1 MVSFRYQEAARERYK
16 RSKMFYEINKDRVTL
31 RIKAQ
36 PNASRSEF
44 CELYGD
50 EAIKIR
56 IKAPAV
62 EGAANKELVK
72 FLSKSFKVPK
82 SEIVLQSGQTSK
94 IKIIAFP
101 LTEKFSQWVATYK
114 DS

>member
-1 MVSFRYQEAARERYK
+1 
-16 RSKMFYEINKDRVTL
+16 MFYSIKGDRVSI

-36 PNASRSEF
+36 PAASKNEF
-44 CELYGD
+44 CEIYGED
-50 EAIKIR
+50 AIKIR

-82 SEIVLQSGQTSK
+82 SDIIFKTGQNSK
-94 IKIIAFP
+94 IKIVEFP
-101 LTEKFSQWVATYK
+101 LSDKFNDWIEKNGYR
-114 DS
+114 

>member
-1 MVSFRYQEAARERYK
+1 
-16 RSKMFYEINKDRVTL
+16 MFYEIDNGMVSL

-36 PNASRSEF
+36 PAASKNEF
-44 CELYGD
+44 CDIYGD

-72 FLSKSFKVPK
+72 FLSKRFKVAK
-82 SEIVLQSGQTSK
+82 SDVVFKTGQNSK
-94 IKIIAFP
+94 IKIVQFP
-101 LTEKFSQWVATYK
+101 LTEQFKAWAETMQSER
-114 DS
+114 

>member
-1 MVSFRYQEAARERYK
+1 
-16 RSKMFYEINKDRVTL
+16 MFYEITQDRVSL

-36 PNASRSEF
+36 PNASKSEF
-44 CELYGD
+44 AGVYGED
-50 EAIKIR
+50 AIKIR

-82 SEIVLQSGQTSK
+82 SDIILKIGQSSK
-94 IKIIAFP
+94 IKILEFP
-101 LTEKFSQWVATYK
+101 LTEKFHIWVSDYK
-114 DS
+114 